1 MTRFTLSAALAVTL
15 FSGSVSA
22 TSQDQVTGL
31 WQTVDDKTGEAASI
45 VHIDVTEAGKLSGT
59 IKTLLRPEDQG
70 KVCDLCP
77 DAFYNQPIEG
87 LTFMWGLQPDKS
99 GAWQGGRILDPESGS
114 IYRSQLTVS
123 DDGQTITVRGYI
135 GVSWLGRSQQWQRVD
150 ADDTVQ
156 VSADF

>member
-1 MTRFTLSAALAVTL
+1 MTHFTLSVALTVTL
-15 FSGSVSA
+15 FSGSVYA
-22 TSQDQVTGL
+22 ASQDRVTGL

-45 VHIDVTEAGKLSGT
+45 VHIHVADAGELRGT
-59 IKTLLRPEDQG
+59 IKTLLRSEDQG

-87 LTFMWGLQPDKS
+87 LTFMWGLQPSQS

-135 GVSWLGRSQQWQRVD
+135 GVSWLGRSQKWQRVEQGD
-150 ADDTVQ
+150 ALHASSD
-156 VSADF
+156 